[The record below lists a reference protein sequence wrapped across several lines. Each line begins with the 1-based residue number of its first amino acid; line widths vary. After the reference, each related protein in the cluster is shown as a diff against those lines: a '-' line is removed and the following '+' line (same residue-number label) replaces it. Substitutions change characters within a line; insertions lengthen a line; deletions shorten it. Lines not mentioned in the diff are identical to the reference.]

1 MKSALDRVRELNQ
14 ASKEYPAVM
23 PLLGAILELE
33 GKVSSLDQTKQDKP
47 EIKDEAVS
55 PQDVTSGNLMA
66 LMHRILTAAGDQRD
80 SVAINIYKFLR
91 SLQ

>member
-1 MKSALDRVRELNQ
+1 MRSALERVRELNEV
-14 ASKEYPAVM
+14 SKEYPLVV

-33 GKVSSLDQTKQDKP
+33 GKVRSLDQTKQDKP

-55 PQDVTSGNLMA
+55 PQDVTSGNLMQ
-66 LMHRILTAAGDQRD
+66 MIHKILTAAGDQRE
-80 SVAINIYKFLR
+80 SVAILIYRFLR

>member
-1 MKSALDRVRELNQ
+1 MKSALERVKELNE
-14 ASKEYPAVM
+14 ASKEYPLVV

-33 GKVSSLDQTKQDKP
+33 GKVRSLDQTKQDKP

-55 PQDVTSGNLMA
+55 PQDLTSGNLMQ
-66 LMHRILTAAGDQRD
+66 MIHKILTAAGDQRE
-80 SVAINIYKFLR
+80 SVAILIYRFLR

>member
-1 MKSALDRVRELNQ
+1 MKSQLEIVRELNE
-14 ASKEYPAVM
+14 ASKQYPTVVPM
-23 PLLGAILELE
+23 LGAILELDD
-33 GKVSSLDQTKQDKP
+33 KIRSLDQTKQDKP

-66 LMHRILTAAGDQRD
+66 LMHRILTAAGDQRE
-80 SVAINIYKFLR
+80 SVSINIYRFLR